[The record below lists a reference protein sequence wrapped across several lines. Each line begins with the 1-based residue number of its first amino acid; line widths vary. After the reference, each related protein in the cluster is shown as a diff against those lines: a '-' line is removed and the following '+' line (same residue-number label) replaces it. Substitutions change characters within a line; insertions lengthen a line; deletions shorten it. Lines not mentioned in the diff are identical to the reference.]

1 MKLNEIKLGEIL
13 VLDGEDYEFK
23 GFESEKNRMGKQTV
37 YVFTGKENP
46 NEKKTFSLS
55 YQTAIVE
62 KISDG
67 RYQFKNLKIK

>member
-13 VLDGEDYEFK
+13 EIDGEDYEFK
-23 GFESEKNRMGKQTV
+23 GFDSERTRVGKQTV

-46 NEKKTFSLS
+46 KSKRTFNLS

-67 RYQFKNLKIK
+67 RYKFNSKK